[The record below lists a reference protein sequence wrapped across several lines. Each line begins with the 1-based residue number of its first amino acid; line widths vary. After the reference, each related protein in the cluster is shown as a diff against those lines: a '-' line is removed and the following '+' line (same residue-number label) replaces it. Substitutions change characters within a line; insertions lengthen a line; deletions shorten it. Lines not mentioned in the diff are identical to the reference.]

1 MAPSQGKI
9 EVFLDK
15 QGTAANARKKI
26 GAWNVKAHGSVVC
39 ADLYSRLAGEIVFV
53 CSKQHEEIIEY
64 DNYEV
69 GRHRFDFLVENK
81 IIVELKTIKN
91 LEDIH
96 FAIVRSYLKSINKK
110 HGLLLNFS
118 KMPLEIKRVIYE

>member
-1 MAPSQGKI
+1 MRVSYK
-9 EVFLDK
+9 
-15 QGTAANARKKI
+15 
-26 GAWNVKAHGSVVC
+26 
-39 ADLYSRLAGEIVFV
+39 
-53 CSKQHEEIIEY
+53 KQHEEIIEY

-69 GRHRFDFLVENK
+69 GRHRFDFLVENE

-96 FAIVRSYLKSINKK
+96 FAIVRSYLKSIKKK
-110 HGLLLNFS
+110 HGLLFNFS